1 MFPHAS
7 VAVHVRVC
15 VREHPEIVIPVVIG
29 FAVTGPQ
36 LSVTVADPNAE
47 SIAVTVGLQPRAKV
61 VPVAVITGANESLVQ
76 VTVLETDNA
85 LFPQASVAVQ
95 LLVCDREHPVTVTPL
110 VAAVGVIGPQA
121 SVTVARPNAESIAVA
136 DGLQPSVN
144 VVPVATITGTT
155 ESTR

>member
-1 MFPHAS
+1 
-7 VAVHVRVC
+7 
-15 VREHPEIVIPVVIG
+15 VVVG

-47 SIAVTVGLQPRAKV
+47 SIAVAEGLQPSVSV
-61 VPVAVITGANESLVQ
+61 VPLAVITGANESRVQ
-76 VTVLETDNA
+76 VTVLETDSA

-95 LLVCDREHPVTVTPL
+95 VRVCEREHPVTVTPL
-110 VAAVGVIGPQA
+110 VVAFGVTGPQA
-121 SVTVARPNAESIAVA
+121 SVTVARPKAESIAVA
-136 DGLQPSVN
+136 EGLQPSVN